1 MCKRLTVFTV
11 AVLVAAATGLLA
23 VHAQPVATI
32 SQPEP
37 GGTKELY
44 EGCNAV
50 ALTFPNGTSSQAVA
64 NAVSPAGS
72 VQAIWSYNTAQQRF
86 TAFSPSAPQAS
97 DLLSV
102 NFLDAV
108 WVCVA
113 GATPPPATIPPTVT
127 APPLPVPTAQPSAAT
142 TYEGTHSAGGTVKF
156 RVSADGRQ
164 VEWFLAKG
172 FCGLQTN
179 ELHFPSMP
187 ITGSHFYYET
197 PYYDGFRIVNGNLLP
212 SGEASG
218 IINFGA
224 CHGDVPWTAYAQ
236 VG

>member
-1 MCKRLTVFTV
+1 
-11 AVLVAAATGLLA
+11 
-23 VHAQPVATI
+23 
-32 SQPEP
+32 
-37 GGTKELY
+37 
-44 EGCNAV
+44 
-50 ALTFPNGTSSQAVA
+50 
-64 NAVSPAGS
+64 
-72 VQAIWSYNTAQQRF
+72 
-86 TAFSPSAPQAS
+86 
-97 DLLSV
+97 
-102 NFLDAV
+102 
-108 WVCVA
+108 
-113 GATPPPATIPPTVT
+113 
-127 APPLPVPTAQPSAAT
+127 
-142 TYEGTHSAGGTVKF
+142 
-156 RVSADGRQ
+156 
-164 VEWFLAKG
+164 LAKG